1 MPGTATISVAICTH
15 NPDRDILR
23 RCLAAL
29 RTQTAVPSQTEL
41 IVVDNGSQP
50 PVTLPPEFATLP
62 GFAVV
67 RTVREERLG
76 LTHARHRALQEA
88 RGEVVVFVDDDN
100 FLRPDYL
107 AVAAQFFAEHPQAG
121 AAGGRCF
128 GAYESTPPAWLSVA
142 ADYLAIS
149 DHGEK
154 PFHLTEA
161 SWWAPV
167 GAGMAVR
174 RAGALAAFARPMLLT
189 DRRGKSLS
197 SGGDTE
203 ICYRICRAGQELWYV
218 PALALEHYMPA
229 WRFDPAYLLK
239 LARGIGESQA
249 ILELYRI
256 PDDRRTRLLACR
268 RALYFGRQ
276 GWAFKRQAARATD
289 ETARLGAQMKAVHF
303 LTQARTLLGLCFHLP
318 RL

>member
-15 NPDRDILR
+15 NPAADILR

-29 RTQTAVPSQTEL
+29 CAQTGLPPRTEL
-41 IVVDNGSQP
+41 VVVDNGSQP
-50 PVTLPPEFATLP
+50 PVTLPPGGTTLP
-62 GFAVV
+62 GFASV
-67 RTVREERLG
+67 RIVREERLG

-88 RGEVVVFVDDDN
+88 RGDVVVFVDDDN
-100 FLRPDYL
+100 FLGPDYL
-107 AVAAQFFAEHPQAG
+107 AVAAQFFAEHPLAG

-128 GAYESTPPAWLSVA
+128 GAYESTPPAWLGIA

-149 DHGEK
+149 DQGEK
-154 PFHLTEA
+154 PFHLTEP

-174 RAGALAAFARPMLLT
+174 RAAALETFARPMLLT

-203 ICYRICRAGQELWYV
+203 ICYRICRAGHELWYV

-239 LARGIGESQA
+239 LAHGIGQSQA
-249 ILELYRI
+249 ILELYRM
-256 PDDRRTRLLACR
+256 PADRRSGLLAFR
-268 RALYFGRQ
+268 RAVYFGRQ
-276 GWAFKRQAARATD
+276 GLAFKRQAARASD
-289 ETARLGAQMKAVHF
+289 ATARLGAQMKAVHF
-303 LTQARTLLGLCFHLP
+303 LTQARTLLGLCFNLP